1 MNPTY
6 GRPEFDSAASSPA
19 TPHGPDE
26 TEGRF
31 RTLFNAIPEPV
42 VLSENGIIVD
52 ANQRFGELFRCRIGD
67 IAGHQSIATF
77 IAPESLES
85 VLDHL
90 ESDEDAV
97 YEAMLQRLD
106 GARFVAELHTR
117 TFEDHDRRLRMTTT
131 RDITEHKQVD
141 ARNRLFLELITDL
154 SQAVTQADVARILVN
169 KGMQGVGAHLGTVGL
184 TSPDGSTIRLVQDS
198 GVSEEI
204 YARYHE
210 VPIDFPGP
218 LSEAARTGQPV
229 WIETQDEYVRRY
241 PEIADAVTNQTRSQ
255 ATACLPLRH
264 LDRVI
269 GAIGISFAQ
278 PRRFEQADRD
288 FLLALAQQATQ
299 ALDRARLYE
308 AERHARALAEAAAA
322 RMTRL
327 QTVMASLSEA
337 LTPLHVAAVIVAQG
351 IAAFDAH
358 AGSVATLMNDDTLK
372 IVGSAGYGEAAVNVW
387 NLIPLSKDVP
397 LALCVREMAPVW
409 VCTRHD
415 LESRFPELV
424 RVADRQSRAWV
435 ALPLVVDGRPIGA
448 LGLSFPSERIFDTD
462 ERALM
467 QTLAGHCAQAL
478 ERARLYEA
486 EAQARA
492 EAEKANELKIRFLG
506 MVSHELRTP
515 LTSIKGFAS
524 TLLATDITFDA
535 ATQRQYISIID
546 TESNKLTALVEQLL
560 DVSRLQAGTLPI
572 NPQPKHLRDIL
583 EIADVQIQTLTFAP
597 PLQMTVSPRLP
608 LVLADSQRIA
618 QVIVNLI
625 DNACKY
631 SPVGKPIRL
640 RARVVDGF
648 VEIKVTDQGGGIPRK
663 DRDYVFEAFRQL
675 ERKTGVRRGAGLGL
689 AICKGVV
696 EAHGGRIWVQDTT
709 QRGATIAFTLPI
721 ATKAAES

>member
-1 MNPTY
+1 MNPTSA
-6 GRPEFDSAASSPA
+6 RPEFDSAARSPA
-19 TPHGPDE
+19 NPQGADE

-31 RTLFNAIPEPV
+31 HALTDAIFDPV
-42 VLSENGIIVD
+42 VFSENGLIVA
-52 ANQRFGELFRCRIGD
+52 ANQPFGDLFRCHIAD
-67 IAGHQSIATF
+67 IVGHEPVATF
-77 IAPESLES
+77 IAPESVES

-90 ESDEDAV
+90 QSDEDAV

-106 GARFVAELHTR
+106 GGRFVAELRTR
-117 TFEDHDRRLRMTTT
+117 VVQDGARRLHVTTA
-131 RDITEHKQVD
+131 RDITERKQAE
-141 ARNRLFLELITDL
+141 ARNRLFLELVTDL
-154 SQAVTQADVARILVN
+154 SQAVTQGDVAQILVN
-169 KGMQGVGAHLGTVGL
+169 KGMHGVGAHLGTVGL
-184 TSPDGSTIRLVQDS
+184 TSPDGGTLRLLQDA
-198 GVSEEI
+198 GVPDEVL
-204 YARYHE
+204 ARYHE

-241 PEIADAVTNQTRSQ
+241 PDIADAVKNQTRSH
-255 ATACLPLRH
+255 ATACLPLQSH
-264 LDRVI
+264 DRVI
-269 GAIGISFAQ
+269 GAIGISFAA

-288 FLLALAQQATQ
+288 FLLALAHQATQ

-308 AERHARALAEAAAA
+308 AERHARALAEAANA

-327 QTVMASLSEA
+327 QSVMAALSEA
-337 LTPLHVAAVIVAQG
+337 LTPLHVAAVIVARG
-351 IAAFDAH
+351 IA
-358 AGSVATLMNDDTLK
+358 TLINADTLK
-372 IVGSAGYGEAAVNVW
+372 IVGSAGYGEAAINVW
-387 NLIPLSKDVP
+387 NQIPLSADVP
-397 LALCVREMAPVW
+397 LALCVRELAPVW
-409 VCTRHD
+409 VSTRD
-415 LESRFPELV
+415 ELERLFPDLV

-435 ALPLVVDGRPIGA
+435 ALPLVVDGRAIGA
-448 LGLSFPSERIFDTD
+448 LGLSFPNERVFDAD

-467 QTLAGHCAQAL
+467 QALAGHCAQAL

-486 EAQARA
+486 EAHARA

-506 MVSHELRTP
+506 MISHELRTP

-524 TLLATDITFDA
+524 TLLATDVTFDA

-560 DVSRLQAGTLPI
+560 DVSRLQAGNLPI
-572 NPQPKHLRDIL
+572 HPQPKHLWEIL
-583 EIADVQIQTLTFAP
+583 DIADAQIQTLTFAHA
-597 PLQMTVSPRLP
+597 LQVKVSPRLP
-608 LVLADSQRIA
+608 LVLADPQRIA

-640 RARVVDGF
+640 RARVANGQ
-648 VEIKVTDQGGGIPRK
+648 VEIRVTDEGAGIPRK

-696 EAHGGRIWVQDTT
+696 EAHGGRIWVQDAPR
-709 QRGATIAFTLPI
+709 RGTTIAFTLPI
-721 ATKAAES
+721 ATEAADS